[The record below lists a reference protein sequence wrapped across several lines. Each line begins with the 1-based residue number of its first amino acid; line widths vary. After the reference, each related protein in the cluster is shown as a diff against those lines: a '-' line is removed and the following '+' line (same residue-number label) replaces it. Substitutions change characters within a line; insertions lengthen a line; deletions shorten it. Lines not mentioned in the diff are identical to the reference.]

1 MDCPSYIFTFCP
13 KKEKVIINEEKKE
26 KKVNWF
32 IGDSKEIF
40 SLKKEFINKEKNKY
54 N

>member
-1 MDCPSYIFTFCP
+1 M
-13 KKEKVIINEEKKE
+13 KKKKKKKK

-40 SLKKEFINKEKNKY
+40 SLKKEFINKENNKY

>member
-1 MDCPSYIFTFCP
+1 MDCPSYIFTFFP
-13 KKEKVIINEEKKE
+13 KKEKKE

-40 SLKKEFINKEKNKY
+40 SLKKEFINKENNKY